1 MCLQLA
7 RISWGH
13 SQVKHLSSLR
23 NMKLLKW
30 HFPSSVF
37 IHFASVIYLPS
48 FSITRNFVEIDSSR
62 HKASEQQTATPSVNW
77 LIKVNNRNTPNKH
90 FLFSKT
96 SWRRLKDV
104 ISVILFV
111 FQDVFKTYLQY
122 VFLKR
127 LQDVFKRSSRRV
139 CKTSCNYVLKTSS
152 VCLDQDECLL
162 GCNKKWNVLKV
173 NSKEARTTSMVSL
186 FLTSSLT
193 YSGVFIV
200 NFEHISH
207 LARGE
212 KWQNTCFILEKRKE
226 SLAGCKLKCFS
237 YRIEYRA
244 QGLLTGFYGIWFCV
258 SSD

>member
-173 NSKEARTTSMVSL
+173 NNKEARTTSTVSL
-186 FLTSSLT
+186 FLTFSLT
-193 YSGVFIV
+193 
-200 NFEHISH
+200 
-207 LARGE
+207 LR
-212 KWQNTCFILEKRKE
+212 ILVSLLLTLNIFHNLHDVKNAKIRTLYWNKDRKG
-226 SLAGCKLKCFS
+226 SLADCKLKVFPPK
-237 YRIEYRA
+237 YKPHPRI
-244 QGLLTGFYGIWFCV
+244 
-258 SSD
+258 